1 MKTLRNYFDIVMNFL
16 SRGVWN
22 MRLKE
27 LSGPRYFFIR
37 QLRIYVLAVKGFYED
52 KCQLRASAL
61 TFYSLLSVVPVLAMG
76 FGIAKGFG
84 MEKLLEKEL
93 KANLSGQEEVLHWLI
108 QFANKMLENT
118 KGTLIAGLGF
128 VILFWSVLKVLSN
141 IEESFNDVWQIK
153 KGRPWGRK
161 FSDYTAVMI
170 FAPILLIGSS
180 GGTVFLKTM
189 ISQFI
194 EGHTLFETVGAPLFY
209 LINFTPYFLVWTL
222 FTLLYTLMPNTH
234 VNFKSGLLAGIIAGT
249 IYQLFQILYIE
260 FQGMVTTYNAVYGS
274 FAALPLF
281 LIWLQLSWLVVLLG
295 AEISFAEQNVESY
308 EYEAETTEISYDYK
322 RLLSLY
328 VLHQIIHN
336 FKENRPPLRSQ
347 DISLRLEIPIRLV
360 REILFNMLNAGLI
373 SELVTDT
380 DKQVAYHPAFD
391 INQMTVKKVINSLE
405 KYGSDKI
412 PVLETVIYNQL
423 KIILDDYRKSYI
435 LDQKEIFLKDI
446 EALSE

>member
-1 MKTLRNYFDIVMNFL
+1 MKSLRSYFDLVMNFL

-22 MRLKE
+22 MRLKD
-27 LSGPRYFFIR
+27 LSGHRYFLIR

-84 MEKLLEKEL
+84 LEKILENEL
-93 KANLSGQEEVLHWLI
+93 KSNLSGQQEVLQWLI
-108 QFANKMLENT
+108 EFANRMLENT

-128 VILFWSVLKVLSN
+128 IILFWSVLKVLSN

-153 KGRPWGRK
+153 KGRSWGRK
-161 FSDYTAVMI
+161 FSDYTAIML

-180 GGTVFLKTM
+180 AATVFIKTM
-189 ISQFI
+189 VNKVLESHNLLDSVGPF
-194 EGHTLFETVGAPLFY
+194 LFF
-209 LINFTPYFLVWTL
+209 LINLAPYFLVWIL

-234 VNFKSGLLAGIIAGT
+234 VKFKSGLIAGIIAGT
-249 IYQLFQILYIE
+249 IYQVFQILYIE

-281 LIWLQLSWLVVLLG
+281 LIWLQLSWLVVLFG

-308 EYEAETTEISYDYK
+308 EYEAETSEISYAYK

-328 VLHQIIHN
+328 VLHLIVHN
-336 FKENRPPLRSQ
+336 FRQNQEALRSQ
-347 DISLRLEIPIRLV
+347 DISIRLEMPIRLV
-360 REILFNMLNAGLI
+360 RQIIYNMMNAGLV
-373 SELVTDT
+373 SELLTDT
-380 DKQVAYHPAFD
+380 EKQMAYQPAFD
-391 INQMTVKKVINSLE
+391 INQMSVHKVIDALE
-405 KYGSDKI
+405 KTGSDNI
-412 PVLETVIYNQL
+412 PVLETL
-423 KIILDDYRKSYI
+423 SYRKLKRI
-435 LDQKEIFLKDI
+435 LEGYRESISPDQKETLLKDI
-446 EALSE
+446 DLNI